1 MPRTYNN
8 RKSSGRQLSKTELLI
23 QQEQKEQKSALSE
36 QRHREYLARQQRRDN
51 KARKSALRSSGYKPS
66 WQIER
71 ERQLA
76 KSKQQVKQTLS
87 FGVLNNEDDDDKSL
101 HQQLR
106 EHSKAPKP
114 VKAPVC
120 SGVWARGLAVK
131 PVLKRDVK
139 PAVKPAIK
147 PVVKPVVKP
156 AEKPVVKPA
165 EKPVIKTPPKS
176 TKPASTNAPK
186 KPPRRTG
193 WDSDDDDDDAWPEL
207 TSSNWADE
215 DDEL

>member
-23 QQEQKEQKSALSE
+23 QQEQKEQNSALRQ

-87 FGVLNNEDDDDKSL
+87 FGVLDNEDDDEKSL
-101 HQQLR
+101 HQQQR
-106 EHSKAPKP
+106 EQYS
-114 VKAPVC
+114 C
-120 SGVWARGLAVK
+120 RGRL
-131 PVLKRDVK
+131 PCNER
-139 PAVKPAIK
+139 
-147 PVVKPVVKP
+147 
-156 AEKPVVKPA
+156 
-165 EKPVIKTPPKS
+165 
-176 TKPASTNAPK
+176 
-186 KPPRRTG
+186 G
-193 WDSDDDDDDAWPEL
+193 DDDYEYGVGEQQWPLYAGVNDGQGIKICERPEVVAEE
-207 TSSNWADE
+207 SGK
-215 DDEL
+215 

>member
-23 QQEQKEQKSALSE
+23 QQEQKDQNTALRQ

-87 FGVLNNEDDDDKSL
+87 FGVLDNEDDDEKSL
-101 HQQLR
+101 HQQQH
-106 EHSKAPKP
+106 EQSKAPKP
-114 VKAPVC
+114 VNAPVC

-139 PAVKPAIK
+139 PNKPAVKPA
-147 PVVKPVVKP
+147 VKPNKP
-156 AEKPVVKPA
+156 AEKPVM
-165 EKPVIKTPPKS
+165 KTPPKS

-186 KPPRRTG
+186 KPPPMRTG
-193 WDSDDDDDDAWPEL
+193 WDSDDDEDDDAWPEL

-215 DDEL
+215 DDL

>member
-23 QQEQKEQKSALSE
+23 QQEQKEQKSALRQ

-87 FGVLNNEDDDDKSL
+87 FGVLDNEDDDEKSL
-101 HQQLR
+101 YQQQR
-106 EHSKAPKP
+106 EQSKAPKP

-139 PAVKPAIK
+139 PNKPAVKPAEE
-147 PVVKPVVKP
+147 P
-156 AEKPVVKPA
+156 AEKPA

-176 TKPASTNAPK
+176 TRPASTNAPK
-186 KPPRRTG
+186 KPPPRRTG
-193 WDSDDDDDDAWPEL
+193 WDSDDDEDDDAWPEL

>member
-8 RKSSGRQLSKTELLI
+8 RKSSGRQLSKTEQLI
-23 QQEQKEQKSALSE
+23 QQEQKEQNNALRQ

-87 FGVLNNEDDDDKSL
+87 FGVLDNEDDDEKSL
-101 HQQLR
+101 HQQQR
-106 EHSKAPKP
+106 EQSKAPKP

-139 PAVKPAIK
+139 PAVKPAEK
-147 PVVKPVVKP
+147 PAVKPVEKPAVKPYKP
-156 AEKPVVKPA
+156 AEKPVM
-165 EKPVIKTPPKS
+165 KTPPKS
-176 TKPASTNAPK
+176 TRPASTNAPK
-186 KPPRRTG
+186 KPPPRRTG
-193 WDSDDDDDDAWPEL
+193 WDSDDDEDDDAWPEL

-215 DDEL
+215 DEL

>member
-1 MPRTYNN
+1 MARTHNN

-23 QQEQKEQKSALSE
+23 QQEQKEQKSALRQ

-51 KARKSALRSSGYKPS
+51 KARKSALRSSDYKPS

-87 FGVLNNEDDDDKSL
+87 FGVLDNEDDDEKSL
-101 HQQLR
+101 HQQQR
-106 EHSKAPKP
+106 EQSKAPKP

-131 PVLKRDVK
+131 PAEK
-139 PAVKPAIK
+139 PAVKPAEK
-147 PVVKPVVKP
+147 PAVKP
-156 AEKPVVKPA
+156 AEKPVM
-165 EKPVIKTPPKS
+165 KTPPKS
-176 TKPASTNAPK
+176 TRPASTNAPK
-186 KPPRRTG
+186 KAPPMRTG
-193 WDSDDDDDDAWPEL
+193 WDSDDDEDDDAWPEL

-215 DDEL
+215 DEL

>member
-8 RKSSGRQLSKTELLI
+8 RKSSGRQLSKTEQLI
-23 QQEQKEQKSALSE
+23 QQEKKEQNAALRQ
-36 QRHREYLARQQRRDN
+36 QRHREYLVRQQRRDN

-87 FGVLNNEDDDDKSL
+87 FGVLDNEDDDDKAL
-101 HQQLR
+101 HQQR
-106 EHSKAPKP
+106 HEQSKAPKP

-131 PVLKRDVK
+131 PVLRRNVKPVVK
-139 PAVKPAIK
+139 PAVKPAEE
-147 PVVKPVVKP
+147 P
-156 AEKPVVKPA
+156 AM
-165 EKPVIKTPPKS
+165 TPPKS

-186 KPPRRTG
+186 KPTRRTG
-193 WDSDDDDDDAWPEL
+193 WDSDDDDDAWPTL

-215 DDEL
+215 DGDDQL

>member
-8 RKSSGRQLSKTELLI
+8 RKSSGRQLSKTEQLI
-23 QQEQKEQKSALSE
+23 QQEQKEQNTALRQ

-76 KSKQQVKQTLS
+76 KSKQQVKQTQS
-87 FGVLNNEDDDDKSL
+87 FRVLGNEDDDEKSL
-101 HQQLR
+101 HQQKR
-106 EHSKAPKP
+106 EQSKAPKP

-131 PVLKRDVK
+131 PVVKPNKPVVK
-139 PAVKPAIK
+139 PAVKPNK
-147 PVVKPVVKP
+147 PAVKPVAPTVM
-156 AEKPVVKPA
+156 
-165 EKPVIKTPPKS
+165 KTPPKS
-176 TKPASTNAPK
+176 TDAPLSQGSE
-186 KPPRRTG
+186 PLPRRTG
-193 WDSDDDDDDAWPEL
+193 WDSDDDDDDDAWPEL
-207 TSSNWADE
+207 TSSKWADE
-215 DDEL
+215 DD